1 MSAGVT
7 IAALLSRLGGAGVL
21 VYSATGDHQTT
32 ITGVTQDS
40 RQVQPGWVYVARKGG
55 TRDGHDFIHQAIA
68 LGAAAVVVEQA
79 PTDVFVPVIRVSDA
93 RAALGPLAHAVAGDP
108 SRKLAVIGVT
118 GTNGKTTTSFLVRQ
132 LLALTSGRDDCAV
145 LGTLGTFFQNT
156 QQTALHTT
164 PEADSLARQF
174 EALVNA
180 GAHQISM
187 EVSSI
192 ALHAGRVR
200 GVEFDTVAFTNL
212 SQDHLDYHGSMQ
224 AYADAKASLFSHY
237 PWRRAVVCVDGQMG
251 EDFALDIAHQVS
263 EANRHHSSLWSNA
276 ELLRVST
283 RADIEADLRL
293 VAQQESLAGMRG
305 LCSFEGCSVA
315 FRTPLV
321 GRYNLENLAVAFG
334 IALGQGRDIRALAAA
349 AEHLQGVPGRME
361 RVSEP
366 ADGFL
371 VTVDYSHTPDALER
385 ALQALRPSTS
395 GALRVVFGC
404 GGDRDRGKRPLMG
417 EIASRLADACYLADD
432 NPRSEDAG
440 VILDAVL
447 AGVPTANLARVRR
460 IGDRERAIHQ
470 AVADAQPGDVI
481 LIAGK
486 GHETTQTIGELVLPF
501 DDREVARQALSM
513 RRARG

>member
-68 LGAAAVVVEQA
+68 LGAAAVVAEQA
-79 PTDVFVPVIRVSDA
+79 LSDVFVPVIRVSDA
-93 RAALGPLAHAVAGDP
+93 RAALGPIAHAVAGDP

-145 LGTLGTFFQNT
+145 LGTLGTFFQHT
-156 QQTALHTT
+156 QQAAMHTT

-174 EALVNA
+174 EALVDA
-180 GAHQISM
+180 GAQQIAM

-251 EDFALDIAHQVS
+251 ENLALDIANQL
-263 EANRHHSSLWSNA
+263 SSAITHPSSVWNNA
-276 ELLRVST
+276 QMMRVST
-283 RADIEADLRL
+283 RADMEADLHL
-293 VAQQESLAGMRG
+293 LAEQDSFGG
-305 LCSFEGCSVA
+305 ISGICSFEGSSIA
-315 FRTPLV
+315 FDTPLV

-334 IALGQGRDIRALAAA
+334 IALGQGRDLASLAKAAA
-349 AEHLQGVPGRME
+349 KLQGVPGRME
-361 RVSEP
+361 RVSEHT
-366 ADGFL
+366 DSFL

-385 ALQALRPSTS
+385 ALQALRHSAS

-417 EIASRLADACYLADD
+417 EIASRLADVAYLADD
-432 NPRSEDAG
+432 NPRSEDAND
-440 VILDAVL
+440 ILDAVMKGIP
-447 AGVPTANLARVRR
+447 AARLSHIRR
-460 IGDRERAIHQ
+460 IGDRETAIHQ
-470 AVADAQPGDVI
+470 AIADAQPGDVI
-481 LIAGK
+481 LVAGK
-486 GHETTQTIGELVLPF
+486 GHETTQTIGDRVLPF
-501 DDREVARQALSM
+501 DDREVARNALSM
-513 RRARG
+513 RRAKG